1 MRSHPKT
8 MIRTRAFARA
18 ALVGNPSDG
27 YYGKTLSFVVRN
39 FEARVT
45 LYESPRIRILPQ
57 RCDRLEFADVA
68 DLLEDVERHGYYG
81 GVRLI
86 KAAIKKLHSHLHAE
100 GKTLPER
107 NFTIEYDTDIPVRV
121 GLAGSSAIVTAT
133 LRALLEFF
141 EVEVEKPV
149 LPNLILS
156 VERDELGIGAGLQ
169 DRVAQVYEGAVF
181 MDFERARMEKDG
193 HGLYEPVEPGKLPP
207 LYVAYHDRLAEGT
220 EVTHNDL
227 RSRWQR
233 GETAVHD
240 AMGRWAQLAQ
250 QARDLILAGRGG
262 EISPL
267 VNENFDLRASL
278 IRISEGNRRLVEA
291 GRRLGAAVNFA
302 GSGGAVT
309 GTWDGDPER
318 LLALRSSYAA
328 LGARLIR
335 PDIA

>member
-1 MRSHPKT
+1 

-27 YYGKTLSFVVRN
+27 YYGKTLSFVLRN
-39 FEARVT
+39 FRASVT

-57 RCDRLEFADVA
+57 ASDRLEFQDVA

-86 KAAIKKLHSHLHAE
+86 KATIKKLHGHLE
-100 GKTLPER
+100 SQGKSLPAR
-107 NFTIEYDTDIPVRV
+107 NFTIEYDSDIPVRV

-141 EVEVEKPV
+141 SLEVEKPV

-181 MDFERARMEKDG
+181 MDFARERMEKDG
-193 HGLYEPVEPGKLPP
+193 HGLYEPVDPAKLPP
-207 LYVAYHDRLAEGT
+207 LFVAYHDRLAEGT

-233 GETAVHD
+233 GEPAVHD
-240 AMGRWAQLAQ
+240 AMGRWAQIAQ
-250 QARDLILAGRGG
+250 KARDLIHAGRAD
-262 EISPL
+262 EIRPL
-267 VNENFDLRASL
+267 VDENFDLRASL
-278 IRISEGNRRLVEA
+278 IRISEGNRKLVQA

-309 GTWDGDPER
+309 GTWDGDPQR
-318 LLALRSSYAA
+318 LLALERGYAE

-335 PDIA
+335 PEIA

>member
-1 MRSHPKT
+1 MLK
-8 MIRTRAFARA
+8 TRAFARA

-27 YYGKTLSFVVRN
+27 YYGKTLSFVLRN

-57 RCDRLEFADVA
+57 ASDRLEFADVS
-68 DLLEDVERHGYYG
+68 DLLQDVERHGYYG

-86 KAAIKKLHSHLHAE
+86 KAAVKKLHDHLRAQ
-100 GKTLPER
+100 GQKLPAK
-107 NFTIEYDTDIPVRV
+107 NFTIEYDTTIPVRV

-133 LRALLEFF
+133 LRALLAFF
-141 EVEVEKPV
+141 EIEVQKPV

-181 MDFERARMEKDG
+181 MDFERAGMEQHG
-193 HGLYEPVEPGKLPP
+193 HGRYEPVAPQMLPP
-207 LYVAYHDRLAEGT
+207 IFVAYHDRLAEGT

-233 GETAVHD
+233 GEPAVHE
-240 AMGRWAQLAQ
+240 AMTRWAELAQ
-250 QARDLILAGRGG
+250 RARDLILAGRGS
-262 EISPL
+262 EIAPI
-267 VNENFDLRASL
+267 VDENFDLRAKL
-278 IRISEGNRRLVEA
+278 IRISAGNRKLVEA
-291 GRRLGAAVNFA
+291 GRRLGAAVNFS

-309 GTWDGDPER
+309 GIWDGDPQR
-318 LLALRSSYAA
+318 LAALRAGYAE
-328 LGARLIR
+328 LGATLVQ
-335 PDIA
+335 PEIA

>member
-1 MRSHPKT
+1 

-39 FEARVT
+39 FSARVT

-57 RCDRLEFADVA
+57 ASDRLEFQDVA
-68 DLLEDVERHGYYG
+68 DLLQDVERHGYYG

-86 KAAIKKLHSHLHAE
+86 KATIKKLHGHMHAQ
-100 GKTLPER
+100 GKSLPAK
-107 NFTIEYDTDIPVRV
+107 NFTIEYDSDIPVRV

-141 EVEVEKPV
+141 GVEVGKPV

-181 MDFERARMEKDG
+181 MDFARERMEKDG
-193 HGLYEPVEPGKLPP
+193 HGFYEPVDPAKLPP
-207 LYVAYHDRLAEGT
+207 LFVAYHDRLAEGT

-233 GETAVHD
+233 GEPAVHE

-250 QARDLILAGRGG
+250 QARDLIQAGRAA
-262 EISPL
+262 EIRPL
-267 VNENFDLRASL
+267 VDENFDLRASL
-278 IRISEGNRRLVEA
+278 IRISEGNRKLVEA
-291 GRRLGAAVNFA
+291 GRRAGAAVNFA

-309 GTWDGDPER
+309 GTWNGDPQR
-318 LLALRSSYAA
+318 LEALRQGYAA
-328 LGARLIR
+328 LGARLIQ
-335 PDIA
+335 PEIA

>member
-1 MRSHPKT
+1 

-27 YYGKTLSFVVRN
+27 YYGKTLSFVMRN
-39 FEARVT
+39 FCARVT
-45 LYESPRIRILPQ
+45 LYESPRMRILPQ
-57 RCDRLEFADVA
+57 ASDRLEFQDVA
-68 DLLEDVERHGYYG
+68 DLLQDVERHGYYG

-86 KAAIKKLHSHLHAE
+86 KAAIKKLHGYLQAQGRS
-100 GKTLPER
+100 LPAR
-107 NFTIEYDTDIPVRV
+107 NFTIEYDSDIPVRV

-141 EVEVEKPV
+141 GVEVEKPV

-181 MDFERARMEKDG
+181 MDFARERMEKDG
-193 HGLYEPVEPGKLPP
+193 HGLYEPVPPAKLPP
-207 LYVAYHDRLAEGT
+207 LFVAYHDRLAEGT

-233 GETAVHD
+233 GETAVHE

-250 QARDLILAGRGG
+250 QARDLIQAGRAA
-262 EISPL
+262 EIRPL
-267 VNENFDLRASL
+267 VDENFDLRASL
-278 IRISEGNRRLVEA
+278 IRISEGNRKLVEV
-291 GRRLGAAVNFA
+291 GRRAGAAVNFA

-309 GTWDGDPER
+309 GTWDGDPQR
-318 LLALRSSYAA
+318 LEALRQGYAA
-328 LGARLIR
+328 LGARLIQ
-335 PDIA
+335 PEIA